1 MNQVALLD
9 VWQGALTTLIYAGGP
24 FLAAALGIGVL
35 TSVLQA
41 ATQLQENILSFAPK
55 VLAVLAVA
63 AFGGATVLGLLVQ
76 YLQESVHVVELIG
89 KGAGG

>member
-9 VWQGALTTLIYAGGP
+9 VWQGALTTLVYAGGP
-24 FLAAALGIGVL
+24 FLAAALGIGLL

-55 VLAVLAVA
+55 VIAVIAVA
-63 AFGGATVLGLLVQ
+63 ALMGGTILGLLVR
-76 YLQESVHVVELIG
+76 YVRESAMVIELIG
-89 KGAGG
+89 LGAGG

>member
-9 VWQGALTTLIYAGGP
+9 VWQGALRTLVYAGGP
-24 FLAAALGIGVL
+24 FLAAALVIGVL

-55 VLAVLAVA
+55 VVTVIAVA
-63 AFGGATVLGLLVQ
+63 AIGGGTILGILVRYLREATAII
-76 YLQESVHVVELIG
+76 ELIG
-89 KGAGG
+89 QGAGG

>member
-1 MNQVALLD
+1 MNEIALLD

-24 FLAAALGIGVL
+24 FLAAALAVGIV

-55 VLAVLAVA
+55 VIAVIAIA
-63 AFGGATVLGLLVQ
+63 AFGGGSILTMLVRYMQ
-76 YLQESVHVVELIG
+76 ASAEVVQLIG
-89 KGAGG
+89 RGAGG